1 MAEAATAGNLRQD
14 VEVVGLVSSGH
25 FMSHYYTMM
34 LPPLF
39 PFLHDELGVSYAAL
53 GLLLSLKH
61 FSAGTVQLPAGI
73 LVDRYGARSI
83 LIAGFGLILLSYF
96 VIALTSNFWLI
107 ALMFLIAGCG
117 NAVFHPAD
125 YSIINGTV
133 TESRLGRS
141 FSAHTFAGHL
151 GSAVAPVVL
160 LTMTAIW
167 NWRIG
172 VLASVITGV
181 AIMLGLATR
190 WSKMHEGVAKRM
202 TSKKKKKEL
211 AEAPA
216 DGERV
221 ENAIAAA
228 ERNPTTWQILVQ
240 IMRSPAIIFLF
251 LFFSM
256 QSLAGGAMKSFAVAG
271 LVTLHNTPAAAA
283 GGALTGFLFASAV
296 GVLLGGQIADKNN
309 RHDLV
314 AMGALVMT
322 AAICLLVAEVNL
334 HYLLLTFVFTVAG
347 LFQGIIRPARDMMI
361 RAASPGGSM
370 GKVVG
375 LVFSGEAIGGAI
387 APVLFGF
394 LIDIGQTVMV
404 FYLSA
409 IFMLLCG
416 LSVYGSYR
424 HSRAVQRAA
433 QTQAAE

>member
-1 MAEAATAGNLRQD
+1 MAEAAAAGTLRQD

-83 LIAGFGLILLSYF
+83 LIAGFGLILVSYF
-96 VIALTSNFWLI
+96 IIALTSNFWLI

-216 DGERV
+216 DGEAV

-322 AAICLLVAEVNL
+322 AAICLLVAEINL

-409 IFMLLCG
+409 TFMLLCG
-416 LSVYGSYR
+416 LSVYGSFR
-424 HSRAVQRAA
+424 HSRRLQRAA
-433 QTQAAE
+433 G

>member
-1 MAEAATAGNLRQD
+1 MTDTATAGSLRQD
-14 VEVVGLVSSGH
+14 FEVVGLVSSGH
-25 FMSHYYTMM
+25 FMSHYYSMM

-61 FSAGTVQLPAGI
+61 LSAGSVQLPAGI
-73 LVDRYGARSI
+73 LVDKYGARMI
-83 LIAGFGLILLSYF
+83 LMAGFAIIVTAYTA
-96 VIALTSNFWLI
+96 VALVSSFWII
-107 ALMFLIAGCG
+107 ALMFLLAGCG

-133 TESRLGRS
+133 SESRLGRS
-141 FSAHTFAGHL
+141 FSIHTFAGHL

-160 LTMTAIW
+160 LSMTALW
-167 NWRIG
+167 NWRVG
-172 VLASVITGV
+172 VLTSVVVGI

-190 WSKMHEGVAKRM
+190 WSAMHEGIARRM
-202 TSKKKKKEL
+202 NKKKKSRKEV
-211 AEAPA
+211 AEEPA
-216 DGERV
+216 GTESV
-221 ENAIAAA
+221 ENAIART
-228 ERNPTTWQILVQ
+228 EQNPGTWQLLLQ

-256 QSLAGGAMKSFAVAG
+256 QSLSGGALKSFAVAG

-283 GGALTGFLFASAV
+283 GGALTGFLFASAF
-296 GVLLGGQIADKNN
+296 GVLLGGVVADRNN

-314 AMGALVMT
+314 AMGALLVT
-322 AAICLLVAEVNL
+322 AGICLLVAHVNL
-334 HYLLLTFVFTVAG
+334 HYALLTFVFTLAG

-387 APVLFGF
+387 APVVFGL
-394 LIDIGQTVMV
+394 LIDMGQTIMI

-416 LSVYGSYR
+416 LAVYGSYR
-424 HSRAVQRAA
+424 HSRAQQRAA
-433 QTQAAE
+433 A

>member
-1 MAEAATAGNLRQD
+1 MADTAAAGALRQD

-61 FSAGTVQLPAGI
+61 ISAGTVQLPAGI
-73 LVDRYGARSI
+73 MVDKYGARMI
-83 LIAGFGLILLSYF
+83 LMAGFALIVLSYF
-96 VIALTSNFWLI
+96 VISLTANFWLI
-107 ALMFLIAGCG
+107 AAMFLLAGCG

-133 TESRLGRS
+133 NEGRLGRS
-141 FSAHTFAGHL
+141 FSIHTFAGHL

-167 NWRIG
+167 NWRVG
-172 VLASVITGV
+172 VLASVIVGV

-190 WSKMHEGVAKRM
+190 WSKMHEGIAKRM
-202 TSKKKKKEL
+202 KKKKKD
-211 AEAPA
+211 AE
-216 DGERV
+216 DVSGSENV
-221 ENAIAAA
+221 ENAVSRV
-228 ERNPTTWQILVQ
+228 EHNPSTWQLLVQ

-256 QSLAGGAMKSFAVAG
+256 QSLGSGAMKSFAVAG

-283 GGALTGFLFASAV
+283 GGALTGFLFASAI
-296 GVLLGGQIADKNN
+296 GVLLGGVIADKNN

-314 AMGALVMT
+314 AFGALIMT
-322 AAICLLVAEVNL
+322 AAICLLVAKVNL
-334 HYLLLTFVFTVAG
+334 HYALLTFVFTVAG

-424 HSRAVQRAA
+424 HSRAQARAA
-433 QTQAAE
+433 LKAAQ

>member
-216 DGERV
+216 DGEGV

>member
-1 MAEAATAGNLRQD
+1 MADTAAAGTLRQD

-25 FMSHYYTMM
+25 FMSHYYSMM

-39 PFLHDELGVSYAAL
+39 PFLHQELGVSYAAL

-61 FSAGTVQLPAGI
+61 MSAGTVQLPAGI
-73 LVDRYGARSI
+73 MVDRYGARMI
-83 LIAGFGLILLSYF
+83 LMVGFAIIVTSYT
-96 VIALTSNFWLI
+96 VISLVSNFWII
-107 ALMFLIAGCG
+107 ALMFLLAGVG

-125 YSIINGTV
+125 YSILNGTV
-133 TESRLGRS
+133 NESRIGRS
-141 FSAHTFAGHL
+141 FSIHTFAGHL

-160 LTMTAIW
+160 LTMTALW

-172 VLASVITGV
+172 VLTSVIVGV
-181 AIMLGLATR
+181 VIMLGLATR
-190 WSKMHEGVAKRM
+190 WSAMHEGIAKRM
-202 TSKKKKKEL
+202 GKKKKNKKEV
-211 AEAPA
+211 A
-216 DGERV
+216 GELSGSEGV
-221 ENAIAAA
+221 ENAISEA
-228 ERNPTTWQILVQ
+228 ERNPTTWQLLAR

-256 QSLAGGAMKSFAVAG
+256 QSLAGGAMKSFSVAG

-283 GGALTGFLFASAV
+283 GGALTGFLFASAF
-296 GVLLGGQIADKNN
+296 GVLLGGVVADKNN
-309 RHDLV
+309 RHDLI
-314 AMGALVMT
+314 AFGALIMT
-322 AAICLLVAEVNL
+322 ALICLLVAHVNL
-334 HYLLLTFVFTVAG
+334 HYALLTFVFTIAG

-409 IFMLLCG
+409 FFMLLCG
-416 LSVYGSYR
+416 LSVYGSYW
-424 HSRAVQRAA
+424 HSRARQRAVA
-433 QTQAAE
+433 QAAE

>member
-1 MAEAATAGNLRQD
+1 
-14 VEVVGLVSSGH
+14 
-25 FMSHYYTMM
+25 
-34 LPPLF
+34 
-39 PFLHDELGVSYAAL
+39 
-53 GLLLSLKH
+53 
-61 FSAGTVQLPAGI
+61 
-73 LVDRYGARSI
+73 
-83 LIAGFGLILLSYF
+83 
-96 VIALTSNFWLI
+96 
-107 ALMFLIAGCG
+107 
-117 NAVFHPAD
+117 
-125 YSIINGTV
+125 
-133 TESRLGRS
+133 
-141 FSAHTFAGHL
+141 
-151 GSAVAPVVL
+151 
-160 LTMTAIW
+160 
-167 NWRIG
+167 
-172 VLASVITGV
+172 
-181 AIMLGLATR
+181 
-190 WSKMHEGVAKRM
+190 M

-211 AEAPA
+211 VESPA
-216 DGERV
+216 GSESV
-221 ENAIAAA
+221 ENAIAQV
-228 ERNPTTWQILVQ
+228 ERDPGTWQILLQ

-314 AMGALVMT
+314 AMGALGMT

-409 IFMLLCG
+409 TFMLLCG
-416 LSVYGSYR
+416 LSVYGSFR

-433 QTQAAE
+433 GRAAE